1 MTILNL
7 TSFAQIRGVLTVSEA
22 DLPDETL
29 ASYGLDDDLAADLDS
44 WAQGWA
50 AIAVPEQ
57 ARSLRLFSKYFC
69 AAAVA
74 SSAPVFVLTK
84 MSDGSNEGQR
94 NGTEGFLWLSEAMR
108 SKAQAHKSALL
119 LALGTEPAPVGY
131 TLVSAV
137 RPTRDPIVEPRS
149 AS

>member
-1 MTILNL
+1 MTILDL

-29 ASYGLDDDLAADLDS
+29 ASYALEDDLAADLDS
-44 WAQGWA
+44 WVPGWA
-50 AIAVPEQ
+50 AMAVPEQ
-57 ARSLRLFSKYFC
+57 ARSLRLYSKYFC
-69 AAAVA
+69 AASVA

-94 NGTEGFLWLSEAMR
+94 NGTEGFRWLADAMNG
-108 SKAQAHKSALL
+108 KALVHKAALL
-119 LALGTEPAPVGY
+119 KAIGSELPSTGY
-131 TLVSAV
+131 TLISAV